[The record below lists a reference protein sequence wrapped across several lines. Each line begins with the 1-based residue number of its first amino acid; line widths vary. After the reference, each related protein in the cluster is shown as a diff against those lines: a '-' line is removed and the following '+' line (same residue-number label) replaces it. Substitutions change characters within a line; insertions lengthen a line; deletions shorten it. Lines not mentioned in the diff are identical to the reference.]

1 MIQVIKT
8 LEELEALKNNWENL
22 FTLASTATPYL
33 AWNFVMT
40 PLTCS
45 AGDNEI
51 WGRSCKKT
59 ER

>member
-22 FTLASTATPYL
+22 FTQASTATPYQ
-33 AWNFVMT
+33 AWHFVVT

-51 WGRSCKKT
+51 WGRSC
-59 ER
+59 